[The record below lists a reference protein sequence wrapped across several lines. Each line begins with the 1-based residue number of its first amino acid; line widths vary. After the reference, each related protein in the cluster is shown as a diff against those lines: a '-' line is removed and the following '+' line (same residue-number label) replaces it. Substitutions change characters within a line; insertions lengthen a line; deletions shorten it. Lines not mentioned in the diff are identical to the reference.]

1 MAWDEIMYMDQG
13 QVFRCYPLPADRVR
27 SSPLAESL
35 RPLNPQIQCGNFF
48 FCWLLVTSVHTPVV
62 SPTPIPLYSTA
73 AEPVTKIHPL
83 SWLQSDLLQP
93 DSSAVMFLLLIFSL
107 PSLHSRLPLLKKLDS
122 PPWLRGERYEQ
133 TRFLSLACPEGNKNQ
148 PS

>member
-1 MAWDEIMYMDQG
+1 MLFKINTEMAWDEIMYMDQG
-13 QVFRCYPLPADRVR
+13 QFFRCYLLPADRVR

-35 RPLNPQIQCGNFF
+35 LPQNPQIQCGNFF
-48 FCWLLVTSVHTPVV
+48 WLAAAHF
-62 SPTPIPLYSTA
+62 SPHAHGLSHSHPSLLTA

-93 DSSAVMFLLLIFSL
+93 DSSAAMFLLLIFSL
-107 PSLHSRLPLLKKLDS
+107 PSLHSQLPLIKKLDS

-133 TRFLSLACPEGNKNQ
+133 TRF
-148 PS
+148 